1 MELLIEASLW
11 QPQWAALLQRWQQQ
25 GHRWQLLLGKE
36 AAAALDQAQL
46 PWAICPPDDL
56 LCPGALLAAWL
67 DGDLLA
73 DFHADP
79 SRQILISASTSL
91 VTLAKEQG
99 LLTLGPV
106 GADLPLTA
114 EGDLGAVLNRLLARR
129 VMMPTLAEDLHA
141 AGVVLRPLQ
150 AADDREIA
158 RYCSDEA
165 LARYTLNIPH
175 PYPPEAARD
184 WLALSWR
191 KAALGLGWSW
201 AITLPEGQGED
212 CSAPLVGVIS
222 LHWNGELAWWVGVP
236 WQNRGLATRAAELV
250 KGFAF
255 AQLTLPAL
263 TARHMP
269 DNLASGRV
277 MTKLGMFYCGRRHI
291 SGRQP
296 CEVSYWRLDRTLPL
310 SVPLQTD
317 MTRWLADERIAV
329 AILRDPATSDRQSA
343 NGKRVISLFMDEA
356 GIGED
361 SFSLQCPPHLER
373 SLELHCYPVAL
384 LAQAEPE
391 QLPHLGGVLLKD
403 RDEQGLVW
411 LLQMA
416 ALQRQ
421 GPALLSREE
430 RVLRLHWFN
439 QLVAQ
444 ALGGHG
450 DSPQMRYQQLR
461 LLVELPELADELD
474 GCWHQ
479 APELTFERLAQEA
492 PALWLAYREAL
503 NRVTPTALLALQ
515 QQFAARFPESTL
527 PFLDKGTQSDQQLC
541 GIMPALLYEE

>member
-1 MELLIEASLW
+1 MELLIEATLW
-11 QPQWAALLQRWQQQ
+11 QPQWAALLQVWQQQ

-36 AAAALDQAQL
+36 AAASLDQAQL

-91 VTLAKEQG
+91 LTLAKEQG

-106 GADLPLTA
+106 GADLPLTPEA
-114 EGDLGAVLNRLLARR
+114 DLGAVLNRLLARR
-129 VMMPTLAEDLHA
+129 VMIPTLAEDSHA

-175 PYPPEAARD
+175 PYPPEGARD

-201 AITLPEGQGED
+201 AIALPEEQG
-212 CSAPLVGVIS
+212 AALVGVIS

-236 WQNRGLATRAAELV
+236 WQNRGLATRSAELV

-255 AQLTLPAL
+255 DQLQLPAL

-277 MTKLGMFYCGRRHI
+277 MAKLGMHYRGQRHI

-296 CEVSYWRLDRTLPL
+296 CEVSYWRLDRALSLPA
-310 SVPLQTD
+310 PLLD
-317 MTRWLADERIAV
+317 EIACWLADERLAV
-329 AILRDPATSDRQSA
+329 VILRHPATANRQSA
-343 NGKRVISLFMDEA
+343 NGKLAISLFVDET
-356 GIGED
+356 GTGQD
-361 SFSLQCPPHLER
+361 PCRLLCPPHLER
-373 SLELHCYPVAL
+373 SLDLHCYPVAL
-384 LAQAEPE
+384 LEQAELD

-403 RDEQGLVW
+403 REEQGLAW
-411 LLQMA
+411 LLQLA

-430 RVLRLHWFN
+430 RASRLHWFN
-439 QLVAQ
+439 QLMAQ

-450 DSPQMRYQQLR
+450 DLPQMRYQQLR

-479 APELTFERLAQEA
+479 EPELTFERLAREA
-492 PALWLAYREAL
+492 PALWLAYREAM
-503 NRVTPTALLALQ
+503 NRVTPATLAALQ
-515 QQFAARFPESTL
+515 QQFAARFPECTL
-527 PFLDKGTQSDQQLC
+527 PFLDKGTQNDQQLC